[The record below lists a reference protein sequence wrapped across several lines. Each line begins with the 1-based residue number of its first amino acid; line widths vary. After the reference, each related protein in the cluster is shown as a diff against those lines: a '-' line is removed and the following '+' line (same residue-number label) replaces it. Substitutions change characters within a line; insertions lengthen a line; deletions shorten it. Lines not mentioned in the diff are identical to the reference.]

1 MEPTAADPRAA
12 IATPTRSGSVG
23 GRQVAVFDGLLAA
36 ADVARYV
43 ELLNR
48 APFTRTEVARPDT
61 AGHKHWV
68 SEMAVAGFLKLPLWT
83 ATESAVGALRPGERY
98 RPYRAYTNHAAF
110 GDMLFTHT
118 DCLPDQRELTALW
131 FLCEQWDTEW
141 GGETLFFS
149 DDGDAQ
155 FVASPRPGR
164 LVVFDGAIR
173 HAGRPPNRVCYQPR
187 YTFAAKLEPA

>member
-1 MEPTAADPRAA
+1 MSTPAPHAATALPV
-12 IATPTRSGSVG
+12 PTRTGSVG
-23 GRQVAVFDGLLAA
+23 GRSLAVFDGLLPA

-43 ELLNR
+43 ELLHR

-61 AGHKHWV
+61 AGYKHWV
-68 SEMAVAGFLKLPLWT
+68 SEMALAGFLKLPLWA
-83 ATESAVGALRPGERY
+83 ATERAVAAFRPGERY

-110 GDMLFTHT
+110 GDMLFSHT

-131 FLCEQWDTEW
+131 FLCEQWDAEW
-141 GGETLFFS
+141 GGETLFFN
-149 DDGDAQ
+149 DDGDAE

-173 HAGRPPNRVCYQPR
+173 HAGRPPNRICYQPR

>member
-83 ATESAVGALRPGERY
+83 ATERAVGALRPGERY